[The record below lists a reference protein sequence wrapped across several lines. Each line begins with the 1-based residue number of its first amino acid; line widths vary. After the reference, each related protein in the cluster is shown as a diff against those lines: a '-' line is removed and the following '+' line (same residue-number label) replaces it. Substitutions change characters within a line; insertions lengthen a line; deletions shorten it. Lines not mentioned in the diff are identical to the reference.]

1 MDDKQPHEVDEADE
15 TPDSAEES
23 GPLGRLLERW
33 IGSSTAESEGATQI
47 LNKPSQPSTVSTDYA
62 EGTHEH
68 DDDREG

>member
-1 MDDKQPHEVDEADE
+1 MDDKLPNEVDQDDE

-23 GPLGRLLERW
+23 GPLGRLLDRW
-33 IGSSTAESEGATQI
+33 SGPTTAESEGPTQMS
-47 LNKPSQPSTVSTDYA
+47 NKPSQPSSDSYA